1 MLERK
6 NEKIFSQKYDAQDE
20 RLYMQYSSLGSQ
32 INLASVRLL
41 SFDENSIFIS
51 FSIITSMQETE
62 RARKYRPYNTKQ
74 AGRYRGNLIQRFT
87 AAAAEINNK
96 RKRGA

>member
-20 RLYMQYSSLGSQ
+20 RLYMQYRSLGSQ

-51 FSIITSMQETE
+51 FSIQ
-62 RARKYRPYNTKQ
+62 
-74 AGRYRGNLIQRFT
+74 
-87 AAAAEINNK
+87 
-96 RKRGA
+96 